1 MKPSTLTPVPA
12 SEPQAAPRAQKV
24 SPELGL
30 KGHASPIQGRVQ
42 PVCRLGSLGQTL
54 VTEAMGRPLAK
65 IQRPI
70 LRRTKK
76 KQISKWVF
84 VERTDGCSGSRRWF
98 HVFFSLSKSQMAICG
113 DGFRVGDFLKIGQ
126 GAWRTSSFYSV

>member
-70 LRRTKK
+70 LRRTKN
-76 KQISKWVF
+76 QISKWVF
-84 VERTDGCSGSRRWF
+84 VERTDGCSGFRRWF
-98 HVFFSLSKSQMAICG
+98 HVFFFLSKS
-113 DGFRVGDFLKIGQ
+113 
-126 GAWRTSSFYSV
+126 

>member
-1 MKPSTLTPVPA
+1 MVAGPKGSPKYSVFLMKPSTLTPVPA

-30 KGHASPIQGRVQ
+30 KGHASPIRGRVQ

-76 KQISKWVF
+76 IRFQN
-84 VERTDGCSGSRRWF
+84 GS
-98 HVFFSLSKSQMAICG
+98 S
-113 DGFRVGDFLKIGQ
+113 
-126 GAWRTSSFYSV
+126 

>member
-1 MKPSTLTPVPA
+1 MRGQKDLPGTQFFLMKPSTLTPVPA

-54 VTEAMGRPLAK
+54 VTEAMGRPLAN
-65 IQRPI
+65 IQRSI
-70 LRRTKK
+70 LRRTKRIRF
-76 KQISKWVF
+76 QN
-84 VERTDGCSGSRRWF
+84 GS
-98 HVFFSLSKSQMAICG
+98 S
-113 DGFRVGDFLKIGQ
+113 
-126 GAWRTSSFYSV
+126 